1 MEQFVLQSSFFK
13 VLPSNN
19 NLFEE
24 SVARLVHLSPQEE
37 EYSSSSW
44 GDIEMYT
51 SSSIANS
58 QRMLTEVNETGVIV
72 KISTWVESNTVKQFY
87 AFSCI

>member
-1 MEQFVLQSSFFK
+1 MSSLSCSLVVFN
-13 VLPSNN
+13 VLPSNTI
-19 NLFEE
+19 LFEE
-24 SVARLVHLSPQEE
+24 SAAKLAHLSPQEE

-51 SSSIANS
+51 SGSIANS

-72 KISTWVESNTVKQFY
+72 KISIWVESNIVKEF
-87 AFSCI
+87 